1 MEIKIIIAL
10 ILLITFNQFD
20 RVLTTCESSGFED
33 NWYYKNSSTKEQIVF
48 EHSKKN
54 DWVKFEGYYPRFS
67 VEEIISLFYDADLED
82 FYNSEEEAMGL
93 KGEPFILEGS
103 VNEDENIINF
113 DLKLDFEFFKNIFN
127 EDFLLKFGEEYK
139 QMINDFEFSEIDT
152 ELVYDKKIKKLKW
165 IYKKN
170 GQIFQT
176 WSCSTKKIYK

>member
-10 ILLITFNQFD
+10 IFLIKLSQFD
-20 RVLTTCESSGFED
+20 SILTTCESLGFED

-67 VEEIISLFYDADLED
+67 VEEIINLFDDED
-82 FYNSEEEAMGL
+82 YENSFNSEEEAMGL
-93 KGEPFILEGS
+93 KGAPIILEGS
-103 VNEDENIINF
+103 VNEGENIINF
-113 DLKLDFEFFKNIFN
+113 DLKLNSDFIINIFN
-127 EDFLLKFGEEYK
+127 EDFLLTFGEDYE
-139 QMINDFEFSEIDT
+139 QAFNDIPFPEIDT

-165 IYKKN
+165 IDKKN